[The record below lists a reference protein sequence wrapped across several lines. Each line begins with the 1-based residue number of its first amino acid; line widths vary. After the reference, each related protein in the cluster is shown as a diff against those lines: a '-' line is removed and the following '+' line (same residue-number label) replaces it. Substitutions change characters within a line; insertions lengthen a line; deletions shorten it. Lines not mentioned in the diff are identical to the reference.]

1 VDLYEELRAIV
12 DSLTT
17 ASVSYALV
25 GGIAVSIYAT
35 PRATEDIDILISPD
49 DAERAVDVL
58 SRHGFRPGRPMEVA
72 QGRMRILRLLKFEGA
87 DLLALDLLVPSDVAL
102 ARLLEDRVTRDLE
115 GRPVVVIGVK
125 SLRVLKRLRGSP
137 QDLADLAAL
146 GPEEPSE

>member
-1 VDLYEELRAIV
+1 
-12 DSLTT
+12 
-17 ASVSYALV
+17 
-25 GGIAVSIYAT
+25 
-35 PRATEDIDILISPD
+35 
-49 DAERAVDVL
+49 
-58 SRHGFRPGRPMEVA
+58 MEVA